1 MTPTKR
7 PTATARDAWTGFRA
21 NGRMHLQDAQNKL
34 DLLDEGTNAKGIAA
48 DAVLAAIAFADAV
61 TVQRLNQH
69 NVADHS
75 ALPDLVQRALGRDAA
90 KDQVTRLRRVIA
102 EKSRAQCNM
111 VVLHGLKPTPT
122 ITSSRFVVSVC
133 GQSVYLPR
141 ESK

>member
-102 EKSRAQCNM
+102 EKSRAQYGGSTWSQADADDYLKQVRRFC
-111 VVLHGLKPTPT
+111 VWAERVLAEG
-122 ITSSRFVVSVC
+122 
-133 GQSVYLPR
+133 
-141 ESK
+141 E